1 MRQFRFICIAIVV
14 GLALF
19 CAAPVSAQSDP
30 DFETGLKPFGSYHG
44 GNIDVINLSNGSLTI
59 DLPLMS
65 YPQRGG
71 KLNLSFDFRMTN
83 FSYYYTV
90 GYISCPDNSGAE
102 CAVTDWETP
111 GNFVGFTQ
119 ENVPIATGTW
129 TDNGSEYLGQA
140 QITTPDQAI
149 HQLGLT
155 ALTGG
160 YWRSADATGYSVA
173 GTYNSDFTGPVIDSN
188 GLRYT
193 SPGAFIPSGWYA
205 ASVEDPNGNQISV
218 QTGTGYYATEVTQW
232 TDSTGR
238 IIPAPAST
246 TDYSRC
252 PNSSGTTSAIIWN
265 FPGLNSQ
272 TYPVLFCYGGSV
284 LLQYYYWY
292 YDGQDDTGYLAQQT
306 EYIPKLQYI
315 VLPNNTYWTFAY
327 TTDGNAN
334 PAKITF
340 PTGGALCYTWNNFVG
355 GNPDSNYQ
363 MESQVASRILDP
375 SGTCSQ
381 SSPTWT
387 YQRQGPS
394 GGNVTVADPAGNNT
408 VHHFT
413 IPAGLETYY
422 ETETDYPAGKTVY
435 NSFTS
440 AGTCANTD
448 GAVLTQTETAW
459 SNGLVD
465 EVQFGYDGGF
475 SAGLPWET
483 DNPPP
488 YGPVLG
494 GGSCLYGL
502 QTSKKEYDYGN
513 GSPGAL
519 LRTTSTSYQFQN
531 NGNYLNAN
539 LLSLPASVQVTG
551 TGPGSYTTYGYDES
565 GSPQCV
571 CGNETSVN
579 RWLNTTG
586 AYLTTTSVYNSN
598 GLVTSVTD
606 PKSNPTTFGYGSCY
620 AGSGPTSVTNAKNQ
634 TTTYCYDFDTGLQ
647 TSITDPNNQT
657 TTTSYDNMLRTY
669 QITYPPQQMADTTWI
684 NGLTTF
690 TYPTATEV
698 HIDELMDD
706 QSHHRTWNLFVD
718 GLGRLSQTQLTSDPD
733 GTDYTL
739 TTYDGMGRKYEV
751 YNPTRCSAITTN
763 CGESTW
769 GLTSYQYDPLSRPT
783 VVTEQDGSAIN
794 TNYSNFPCVTV
805 TDEAGKAR
813 ESCTDALGRITSV
826 TEDPSGSNYLTSY
839 SYDALDNLTAVTQA
853 GSHQR
858 SFVYD
863 SLSRLT
869 SATNP
874 ESGTT
879 SYTYDADA
887 NVITKTDARGIVT
900 CYGNWSGSCD
910 GTGYDQLN
918 RVTKKSYSDGTPSSN
933 FQYDAT
939 TDWGATLTN
948 TVGRLT
954 ESWTGGTPFSGSID
968 SYDSMGRTILHSQ
981 CTPYTCGW
989 GGWGIAA
996 TYNLLG
1002 DITSSTNGQG
1012 TTVSQTF
1019 DTAGRLSAL
1028 TSNFVDANH
1037 PGTLWTADVT
1047 QGYYPHGAVR
1057 KAQFGNGLTW
1067 TTLYEPRLM
1076 PCRIDLNTSGALE
1089 TGCSDPF
1096 PQGTVQE
1103 FAYVHGVWGST
1114 DNGNITG
1121 WGGGGVQNF
1130 NRSYSYDAVNRL
1142 QSMSASGD
1150 TCSGLSWNIDTW
1162 GNRTDQ
1168 NATSG
1173 SCNTFHQSVD
1183 GNNRLT
1189 GYSYDADG
1197 DLLNDGMHN
1206 YSYDAENRITKV
1218 DAGTT
1223 ASYSYDAEG
1232 NRTEKTAGG
1241 ISLEY
1246 IYDVTGHVVAEDNGT
1261 SWDVGYV
1268 YAGDRLVAQY
1278 DSGTT
1283 HFIHQ
1288 DHLGSTRLVTDMSG
1302 NVYDSLD
1309 YLPYGEQTVGDT
1321 ATTHKF
1327 TGKERD
1333 GTATTETGL
1342 DNFGARYYSSGIG
1355 RFMSPDEIG
1364 PGQHPENPQSWN
1376 LYSYVTNNPLTL
1388 IDPTGEYTCDLTT
1401 ADHQGTMTQDQ
1412 CDEFQGKL
1420 NQAQAYA
1427 NSLKDTY
1434 GANSDK
1440 YMDAQRAIDAYGAEG
1455 VDNGVHIQ
1463 IGDPGQGAIASTFA
1477 QPGSPTILNPSG
1489 QDVTVTIRNNFA
1501 TSGDQS
1507 VAAIAHE
1514 GSHVADADEW
1524 LGPGANFGDQF
1535 RPTSLETESR
1545 AYGVTIG
1552 MMDAAGATSLTMGR
1566 GDSNRILWN
1575 KYWPQAVN
1583 DVFKT
1588 NSIKAL
1594 YPNWNQNAWQLNTKG
1609 NH

>member
-1 MRQFRFICIAIVV
+1 MRQFRFFCVAVAL
-14 GLALF
+14 GMALF
-19 CAAPVSAQSDP
+19 HSPAVSAQSDP

-44 GNIDVINLSNGSLTI
+44 GDIDVINLSNGSLTI

-90 GYISCPDNSGAE
+90 GYITCPDNSGAE

-160 YWRSADATGYSVA
+160 YWRTADATGYSVA

-188 GLRYT
+188 GVRYT
-193 SPGAFIPSGWYA
+193 DAGAFIPYGWEA
-205 ASVEDPNGNQISV
+205 ASVEDANGNQISV

-232 TDSTGR
+232 TDSIGR
-238 IIPAPAST
+238 IISAPAST

-315 VLPNNTYWTFAY
+315 VLPNTTYWTFAY

-394 GGNVTVADPAGNNT
+394 GGNVTVTDPAGNNT

-440 AGTCANTD
+440 AGTCADSD

-459 SNGLVD
+459 STGLVD
-465 EVQFGYDGGF
+465 EVQFGYDAGF

-488 YGPVLG
+488 YNPVLG
-494 GGSCLYGL
+494 SGSCLYGL

-513 GSPGAL
+513 NSPGAL
-519 LRTTSTSYQFQN
+519 LRTTSTGYQFQN

-539 LLSLPASVQVTG
+539 LLSLPSTVQVTG

-565 GSPQCV
+565 NCSSGA
-571 CGNETSVN
+571 CGNQTSVH
-579 RWLNTTG
+579 RWVSDSTAATSNC
-586 AYLTTTSVYNSN
+586 TTSVSN
-598 GLVTSVTD
+598 GYVISYANYNTDGTVASSVDSCGTSATD
-606 PKSNPTTFGYGSCY
+606 SNHMTGYAYSSPCY
-620 AGSGPTSVTNAKNQ
+620 AGSGPTSVTNPLGQ
-634 TTTYCYDFDTGLQ
+634 TTSYCYDSNTGLQ
-647 TSITDPNNQT
+647 ISVTDPNSQP

-669 QITYPPQQMADTTWI
+669 QIKYPPQQMADTQWV

-698 HIDELMDD
+698 QIDELMDD

-739 TTYDGMGRKYEV
+739 TTYDGMGRV
-751 YNPTRCSAITTN
+751 ASVTNPYR
-763 CGESTW
+763 STSDSTY
-769 GLTSYQYDPLSRPT
+769 GVTSNVYDPLGRIQS
-783 VVTEQDGSAIN
+783 VTEQDGSVVS
-794 TNYSNFPCVTV
+794 TSYSGNSTTV
-805 TDEAGKAR
+805 TDEAGKTR
-813 ESCTDALGRITSV
+813 ESFVDGLGRLAVVI
-826 TEDPSGSNYLTSY
+826 ENPGGLNYSTTY
-839 SYDALDNLTAVTQA
+839 SYDALDNLTGVTQNS
-853 GSHQR
+853 SHSR
-858 SFVYD
+858 TFVYD

-869 SATNP
+869 SAYNP

-879 SYTYDADA
+879 SYSYDNNG
-887 NVITKTDARGIVT
+887 NVITKTDARGVVT
-900 CYGNWSGSCD
+900 CYGNWSGSSCN
-910 GTGYDQLN
+910 GSGYDNLN
-918 RVTKKSYSDGTPSSN
+918 RVTQKSYSDGTPSAN
-933 FQYDAT
+933 FQYDASS
-939 TDWGATLTN
+939 DWGATLTN

-954 ESWTGGTPFSGSID
+954 ESWTSGTPFSASVY
-968 SYDSMGRTILHSQ
+968 SYDSMGRTVLHSQ

-989 GGWGIAA
+989 GGWAITA
-996 TYNLLG
+996 TYDLIG
-1002 DITSSTNGQG
+1002 KITSYSNGQG
-1012 TTVSQTF
+1012 TTFSQTF
-1019 DTAGRLSAL
+1019 DNAGRLLTL
-1028 TSNFVDANH
+1028 TSNLVDANH
-1037 PGTLWTADVT
+1037 PAALWTASAT
-1047 QGYYPHGAVR
+1047 GFYPNGES
-1057 KAQFGNGLTW
+1057 AQALFGNGLTEASF
-1067 TTLYEPRLM
+1067 YESRFQ
-1076 PCRIDLNTSGALE
+1076 PCALDVNSSGSFISGCNDTVPAGNLLHLHYTFGAWGTS
-1089 TGCSDPF
+1089 
-1096 PQGTVQE
+1096 
-1103 FAYVHGVWGST
+1103 
-1114 DNGNITG
+1114 DNGNVTNVVGIG
-1121 WGGGGVQNF
+1121 AQNF
-1130 NRSYSYDAVNRL
+1130 NRTYGYDALNRI
-1142 QSMSASGD
+1142 QSMSAPGD
-1150 TCSGLSWNIDTW
+1150 TCSGLSWNIDAW
-1162 GNRTDQ
+1162 GNRNTQ
-1168 NATSG
+1168 TATG
-1173 SCNTFHQSVD
+1173 GTCNTFSQTAD
-1183 GNNRLT
+1183 GNNHF
-1189 GYSYDADG
+1189 GSPYQYDAAGNMTHDG
-1197 DLLNDGMHN
+1197 THG
-1206 YSYDAENRITKV
+1206 YTYDAENRIIKV

-1223 ASYSYDAEG
+1223 ASYSYDADG

-1241 ISLEY
+1241 ASLEY
-1246 IYDVTGHVVAEDNGT
+1246 IYDTAGHVVAEDSGT

-1278 DSGTT
+1278 DSDTT

-1288 DHLGSTRLVTDMSG
+1288 DDLGSTRLVTDMSG

-1309 YLPYGEQTVGDT
+1309 YLPFGEQISGDT
-1321 ATTHKF
+1321 ETTHKF

-1342 DNFGARYYSSGIG
+1342 DNFGARYYSSSMG
-1355 RFMSPDEIG
+1355 RFMTPDWAAKPTAVPYANFG
-1364 PGQHPENPQSWN
+1364 NPQSLN
-1376 LYSYVTNNPLTL
+1376 LYSYVENNPTTTG
-1388 IDPTGEYTCDLTT
+1388 DPDGHATGVDDAFDVAIGLGAVVFYTAAVYLEQPSSQRSITKALETSIPAVQDAVTNDVRALVHPSVGGDLTPPPTTSTNVPT
-1401 ADHQGTMTQDQ
+1401 ATP
-1412 CDEFQGKL
+1412 ESP
-1420 NQAQAYA
+1420 ASAP
-1427 NSLKDTY
+1427 
-1434 GANSDK
+1434 
-1440 YMDAQRAIDAYGAEG
+1440 
-1455 VDNGVHIQ
+1455 NGVQGPINTEGTYEFPDAKNPGRTYVGQ
-1463 IGDPGQGAIASTFA
+1463 SGDVERRLDEHRAGGRLAPGTT
-1477 QPGSPTILNPSG
+1477 P
-1489 QDVTVTIRNNFA
+1489 TVTEVPGGKTAREVAEQRRINHLGGTQANAGSQTSNQRNPVGKKR
-1501 TSGDQS
+1501 SK
-1507 VAAIAHE
+1507 AIE
-1514 GSHVADADEW
+1514 DRY
-1524 LGPGANFGDQF
+1524 GP
-1535 RPTSLETESR
+1535 
-1545 AYGVTIG
+1545 
-1552 MMDAAGATSLTMGR
+1552 
-1566 GDSNRILWN
+1566 
-1575 KYWPQAVN
+1575 VN
-1583 DVFKT
+1583 
-1588 NSIKAL
+1588 
-1594 YPNWNQNAWQLNTKG
+1594 
-1609 NH
+1609 